1 MPGLASQDRNV
12 PVGHRRPGLNATAK
26 SSLSP
31 GCKRLVE
38 LMQRVNFG
46 RIEGIA
52 VRDGEPVFDPPP
64 RVVRKLKI
72 GGDNGSRQEMGSTDF
87 ALRREVAELIEHL
100 GRLGTGTVRCIEVK
114 YGLPFLIEVEEVHT
128 A

>member
-1 MPGLASQDRNV
+1 M
-12 PVGHRRPGLNATAK
+12 NATAK

-31 GCKRLVE
+31 GRKRLVE

-46 RIEGIA
+46 RIEGLA
-52 VRDGEPVFDPPP
+52 VRDGEPAFDPPP

-72 GGDNGSRQEMGSTDF
+72 GGDNGSRQEMSSTDF
-87 ALRREVAELIEHL
+87 ALRREVVELIEHL
-100 GRLGTGTVRCIEVK
+100 GRLSTGTVRCIEVK
-114 YGLPFLIEVEEVHT
+114 YGLPFLVEVEEMHQ